1 MAMFRVAIAIM
12 LISVAGLR
20 ADPPEK
26 ASPKALNPRDYLP
39 TLLLKSQLD
48 IARDYAASLDSLFK
62 LAQTLA
68 DAGFVPAA
76 QTRQVERELLQTR
89 IDVLKKEREHL
100 DALDQYQAKSDVSS
114 ERVRELE
121 EKTFGV
127 LRQQVRKFERM
138 GQDLEAM
145 GKEVNK
151 YDDPDSVQ
159 KLRGALSRIVSSA
172 EAFRDTSFRKD
183 FAMRWDYW
191 HRQSD
196 RDIAQLLQD
205 KSEERRKILA
215 DKIDLEQDGRQLS
228 PAGQKL
234 LAAAEFEIELGRF
247 ELTLRRYERMPWK
260 DQDDAAQR
268 QADMFRHVAAAFG
281 AVMLRG
287 LSQRLDELH
296 ANWPQVEPFVYEKV
310 DLLGGEREPAE
321 RAVAGAIK
329 NPEAAAT
336 AKANLRK
343 LRTLSE
349 TYRIGT
355 RLVEMA
361 IIQRQQDVD
370 ALRSPAVLIEN
381 AGNSETNGPVAQVL
395 ASEKDLANEKSRLVR
410 TWIEIQITRI
420 DLANQLGVPAR

>member
-1 MAMFRVAIAIM
+1 MFRIAI
-12 LISVAGLR
+12 VAAVLSTLVVQ
-20 ADPPEK
+20 ADPPEAK
-26 ASPKALNPRDYLP
+26 APPKPLSPRDYLP
-39 TLLLKSQLD
+39 TLLLKTQLD
-48 IARDYAASLDSLFK
+48 ATRDYAASLESLFK
-62 LAQTLA
+62 LAQSLS

-89 IDVLKKEREHL
+89 IDLLKKDREHL
-100 DALDQYQAKSDVSS
+100 DALDQYQAKSDVSP

-121 EKTFGV
+121 ETTFGA
-127 LRQQVRKFERM
+127 LRLQVRKFERV
-138 GQDLEAM
+138 GQNLETM

-159 KLRGALSRIVSSA
+159 KLRGAMSRIISSA

-183 FAMRWDYW
+183 FALRWDYW

-234 LAAAEFEIELGRF
+234 LNAAEFEIELGRF

-281 AVMLRG
+281 SVVLRG
-287 LSQRLDELH
+287 LAQRMDELRS
-296 ANWPQVEPFVYEKV
+296 NWPQVEPLSFQKV
-310 DLLGGEREPAE
+310 DLLGGDRQQAE

-329 NPEAAAT
+329 NPEAAAA

-343 LRTLSE
+343 LRSLAE

-361 IIQRQQDVD
+361 IIQRQQNVD
-370 ALRSPAVLIEN
+370 ALRSPSVLIEN
-381 AGNSETNGPVAQVL
+381 AANSETNGPVAQVL
-395 ASEKDLANEKSRLVR
+395 ASEKDLANEKSRLYR
-410 TWIEIQITRI
+410 TWIEAQLTRI
-420 DLANQLGVPAR
+420 ELASELGVPAR